1 MRPTV
6 RPLVRFFSDEFE
18 IKKNQI
24 RAKKNHFVE
33 NFQHRSIFQTKVV
46 SVFKLEGTK
55 ITTRSFP
62 LVLQVYITFT
72 GKTILFPKKN
82 HYFGKL

>member
-1 MRPTV
+1 MVCGPQLDLLFV
-6 RPLVRFFSDEFE
+6 FFSDEFE

-55 ITTRSFP
+55 
-62 LVLQVYITFT
+62 
-72 GKTILFPKKN
+72 
-82 HYFGKL
+82 